1 MVKLWEGGMEA
12 WTVSL
17 ECGEPLRVALGEN
30 GRSLTVGVGR
40 REETNGELVRRAAAK
55 AVLTLTGLGVQSA
68 AADVSEVA
76 DALGEDGV
84 RALIQG
90 AELALYRPKSWKKE
104 REDRPPFTLCL
115 KGAEGCSAV
124 LEETERVVQA
134 VCFARDLTN
143 CPGNLLTPAD
153 LAGRVGN
160 AAREAGLE
168 VRIVGEDEAR
178 ALGMGAFLA
187 VGTSSGNAPNMI
199 VLRWRGGGEE
209 APVALVGKAVCF
221 DTGGYNLKPKD
232 SINHQFTD
240 MAGGAAVAGAM
251 LAIARS
257 RLALNVVA
265 LIPAVENR
273 ISTVS
278 LLPGDVVTSMSG
290 RTIEIGSSD
299 AEGRL
304 ILADA
309 MTYAVQKEG
318 ASKIVDI
325 ATLTG
330 STARALGWVC
340 TGVCGND
347 DPLYAA
353 LLSAG
358 GRWGERYWRYP
369 DFPEYRKLCE
379 SAVADLYNST
389 RDGCGGIAAGMF
401 LEHFAEGLPWIHLDI
416 AGSAWSPKSNR
427 EYQPRGATG
436 VGTAALYELCR
447 NLSRQ

>member
-1 MVKLWEGGMEA
+1 MVKFWEGENAA
-12 WTVSL
+12 WTVAF
-17 ECGEPLRVALGEN
+17 ERGEPLRAALGES

-55 AVLTLTGLGVQSA
+55 AVSTLAGLGARSA
-68 AADVSEVA
+68 VTDVSEVV
-76 DALGEDGV
+76 DALGEDGL
-84 RALIQG
+84 RAVIQG
-90 AELALYRPKSWKKE
+90 AELALYRPESWKKE
-104 REDRPPFTLCL
+104 REERPFTLYL
-115 KGAEGCSAV
+115 KGAGDRSAV
-124 LEETERVVQA
+124 LEETERVARA

-153 LAGRVGN
+153 LAGRVGD

-251 LAIARS
+251 LAVARS
-257 RLALNVVA
+257 RLKLNVTA

-330 STARALGWVC
+330 ATARALGWIC

-347 DPLYAA
+347 GPLYAA
-353 LLSAG
+353 LVSAG
-358 GRWGERYWRYP
+358 ERWGERYWRYP

-379 SAVADLYNST
+379 SGVADLYNST
-389 RDGCGGIAAGMF
+389 RDGCGAIAAGMF

-427 EYQPRGATG
+427 EYQPKGATG
-436 VGTAALYELCR
+436 VGTAALYELCK
-447 NLSRQ
+447 NLSHQ